1 MKLSTVALLLAASV
15 TPGFAQSQ
23 TAAPSTSGITPW
35 TPTDAI
41 RAAYASFGPRDPLW
55 SPDSGRL
62 TYLAPNEDLLSVD
75 PGNGKVSVLVDH
87 THLDSVMNP
96 KINEKDKDHR
106 SRYHTAAYHFSPDSR
121 RILFDAG
128 GELWDYTLATGTG
141 VNIGSTGAGSGDD
154 PKFAPT
160 LAAVSYLKD
169 HNIYVRNLSGG
180 PELNLT
186 NTHDP
191 AVLNG
196 EVDWVY
202 EEELDTRSNYF
213 WSPDSKNIA
222 YLQANETKVPLY
234 PIVDWNE
241 THATTDMQRYPQPGD
256 PNPDVRIGIV
266 SSSGGGTRWIK
277 LPLSGGND
285 YIPRFGWVNEH
296 TVWIETLLRDHKHLA
311 IYFADA
317 RSGATR
323 RVFSETADKFFDE
336 SYDLTFLSKSPE
348 FLLTSW
354 RDGHTHIYRYSF
366 NAANPLSADATLE
379 NEVESG
385 NYEVSEIEGVNE
397 AGQTIFY
404 QSNDGDVLQQNV
416 WGVKYDGSGK
426 RKITTAHGVNKGTF
440 SPNGLFFAL
449 ENSDIIT
456 PATLSVCN
464 SGGLCNNYATV
475 KPVTNHAVRAP
486 IQLTLKAEDG
496 TDLYATL
503 LLPEGATSAA
513 SVPLINEPYGG
524 PHAQTVEDRYNPAI
538 FVDQMF
544 AEHGFAVL
552 HVDNRGM
559 GGRGRDFEYACY
571 HNFGPVQLT
580 DQLSAIDQVLAK
592 YPQLDA
598 KRLGWSGW
606 SWGGT
611 FTLYAMTHSDRFI
624 AGIDGAPVTDWRNY
638 DSIYTERYMG
648 LPAEQEQIYKD
659 FSVNTSAGNLH
670 GHLLMIHGTGDDNV
684 HLANTI
690 QFIQQLVNKNIP
702 YDLQLYPRKT
712 HSLAG
717 LEARQHFY
725 ARSLAHFETYLMNAK

>member
-1 MKLSTVALLLAASV
+1 LKLSTVAFLLAACTAASAQ
-15 TPGFAQSQ
+15 AQSQ
-23 TAAPSTSGITPW
+23 APPATGVTPW
-35 TPTDAI
+35 TPTEAI
-41 RAAYASFGPRDPLW
+41 RAMYASFGPRDPVW
-55 SPDSGRL
+55 SPDSNRL

-75 PGNGKVSVLVDH
+75 PSNGKVTVLVDH

-106 SRYHTAAYHFSPDSR
+106 SRYHTAEYHFSPDSR

-160 LAAVSYLKD
+160 AAAVSYLKD

-202 EEELDTRSNYF
+202 EEELDVRSNYF

-241 THATTDMQRYPQPGD
+241 VHATTDMQRYPQPGD

-266 SSSGGGTRWIK
+266 SSGGGGTRWIK
-277 LPLSGGND
+277 LPLSPGND
-285 YIPRFGWVNEH
+285 YIPRFGWVNDR
-296 TVWIETLLRDHKHLA
+296 TVWIETLLRDHKHIA
-311 IYFADA
+311 IYFADVH
-317 RSGATR
+317 SGNVR
-323 RVFSETADKFFDE
+323 KVFAETADKFFDE
-336 SYDLTFLSKSPE
+336 SYDLTFLDKSPE

-354 RDGHTHIYRYSF
+354 RDGHTHIYRYSY
-366 NAANPLSADATLE
+366 NAANPLSADAVLE

-404 QSNDGDVLQQNV
+404 QSNDGNPLQQNV
-416 WGVKYDGSGK
+416 WAVKYDGSGK
-426 RKITTAHGVNKGTF
+426 HKITTASGVNKGTF
-440 SPNGLFFAL
+440 APNGLSFAL
-449 ENSDIIT
+449 QSSDVVT
-456 PATLSVCN
+456 PPSFSVCN
-464 SGGLCNNYATV
+464 AGGLCNSYAAV
-475 KPVTNHAVRAP
+475 KPITNHTVRAP
-486 IQLTLKAEDG
+486 IQLTLKADDG
-496 TDLYATL
+496 TDLYAYL
-503 LLPEGATSAA
+503 LLPEGATSPA

-524 PHAQTVEDRYNPAI
+524 PHAQTVEDRFNPAI

-544 AEHGFAVL
+544 TEHGFAVL

-559 GGRGRDFEYACY
+559 GGRGRDFETVCY
-571 HNFGPVQLT
+571 HNFGPIQLKDQLT
-580 DQLSAIDQVLAK
+580 ALDQVLAK

-598 KRLGWSGW
+598 KRLGWWGW

-611 FTLYAMTHSDRFI
+611 FTLYAMTHSERFL

-648 LPAEQEQIYKD
+648 LPAEQAEIYKD
-659 FSVNTSAGNLH
+659 FSVNNSAGNLH

-690 QFIQQLVNKNIP
+690 QFIQQLVNKDIP

-717 LEARQHFY
+717 LEARQHYY
-725 ARSLAHFETYLMNAK
+725 ARSLVHFETYLLNAK